1 MGRRFWLGVALLEV
15 FLVLG
20 LLTTR
25 YMAGTNEPVAR
36 KLEQAAQAALE
47 GDLQEG
53 VALTNAAKD
62 QWERHRNVAAVAAD
76 HEPMEEIDSLFAQVE
91 AYGRIGA
98 VPEFTAYCAR
108 LSKLVEAVGEAH
120 GLTWWNLL

>member
-1 MGRRFWLGVALLEV
+1 MGRRFWLGVALLAV
-15 FLVLG
+15 LLVLG
-20 LLTTR
+20 LLTTW
-25 YMAGTNEPVAR
+25 YMAGANEPVALQ
-36 KLEQAAQAALE
+36 LEQAAQAALE

-53 VALTNAAKD
+53 VALTRAARD
-62 QWERHRNVAAVAAD
+62 QWERHRSIAAVAAD

-91 AYGRIGA
+91 AYGRAGA
-98 VPEFTAYCAR
+98 VPEFAAYCAR